1 MVVYFHIGCQL
12 VISERY
18 IIELFDAYTEKYV
31 NKIWLILRT
40 LLTAMNRLFRRMIL
54 VVLFAFAFGKIN
66 AQSKESILHQLND
79 LLINTVMDDLFT
91 PPITSRIYTYP
102 NIAFYE
108 CIRFDDPSMQPL
120 SGKLNGLKKLP
131 SPEKGNNNF
140 ISACVAFS
148 SVAQNLVGSE
158 YKIEEWRG
166 WFSDSIQ
173 NTVDPAAY
181 KKAYDHGKRIAD
193 SIIAWSKKDNYLKSR
208 GMTRFTASDKP
219 GTWQPTPNDYAPGL
233 EPHWNT
239 LRPMIMRSSSQFSTA
254 EKLKYNPSKQSLFYK
269 NVMEVYNISKKLDSN
284 QRKIALYWD
293 DNPNVSV
300 IEGHLTY
307 FIHKISPGGHWVK
320 IAGQACKQKNI
331 SLVKTAQIYAL
342 TTIAIYEAFI
352 ACWDEKYK
360 TNLIRPITVINNQI
374 DADWKPLIQTPPF
387 PEFTSGHS
395 VTSNAAATVLT
406 SLLGDNFSFTDE
418 TEILFG
424 HKPRTFTSFYTAAR
438 ESSMSRVY
446 GGIHYPE
453 TARIS
458 ILQGKQIGG
467 YVIQTLYKPA
477 TAKPRA

>member
-1 MVVYFHIGCQL
+1 
-12 VISERY
+12 
-18 IIELFDAYTEKYV
+18 
-31 NKIWLILRT
+31 
-40 LLTAMNRLFRRMIL
+40 MNRLLQRMIFAM
-54 VVLFAFAFGKIN
+54 LFVCAVGKIN
-66 AQSKESILHQLND
+66 AQSKENILHQLND

-108 CIRFDDPSMQPL
+108 CIRFDDPLMLPL
-120 SGKLNGLKKLP
+120 SGKLNGLKRLL
-131 SPEKGNNNF
+131 SPEKGNENF
-140 ISACVAFS
+140 ISACIAFS
-148 SVAQNLVGSE
+148 LVAQNLVGSE
-158 YKIEEWRG
+158 YKIEEWRN
-166 WFSDSIQ
+166 WFIDTIR
-173 NTVDPAAY
+173 NTVDPSVY
-181 KKAYDHGKRIAD
+181 KNAYDYGKRVAD
-193 SIIAWSKKDNYLKSR
+193 SIIAWSKKDNYLRSR
-208 GMTRFTASDKP
+208 GMMRFTASDKP

-239 LRPMIMRSSSQFSTA
+239 LRPMIMRSCSQFSPA
-254 EKLKYNPSKQSLFYK
+254 EKLKYSSSKQSLFYK
-269 NVMEVYNISKKLDSN
+269 NVVEVYKISKNLDSN
-284 QRKIALYWD
+284 QRRIALYWD

-320 IAGQACKQKNI
+320 IAGQACQQKNI
-331 SLVKTAQIYAL
+331 SLVKTAQAYAL
-342 TTIAIYEAFI
+342 TAIAIYEAFI

-360 TNLIRPITVINNQI
+360 TNLIRPVTVINNHI

-395 VTSNAAATVLT
+395 VTSNAAAAVLT

-424 HKPRTFTSFYTAAR
+424 HKPKTFASFYAAAK

-458 ILQGKQIGG
+458 ILQGKQIGK
-467 YVIQTLYKPA
+467 YVIQALLGMPTVKPKA
-477 TAKPRA
+477 

>member
-1 MVVYFHIGCQL
+1 
-12 VISERY
+12 
-18 IIELFDAYTEKYV
+18 
-31 NKIWLILRT
+31 
-40 LLTAMNRLFRRMIL
+40 MNRLLQRMIL
-54 VVLFAFAFGKIN
+54 AMLFVYAFGKMN
-66 AQSKESILHQLND
+66 AQTKENILHQLND

-91 PPITSRIYTYP
+91 PPITSRIYAYP

-108 CIRFDDPSMQPL
+108 CISFDDLSMQPL
-120 SGKLNGLKKLP
+120 SGRLNGLKRLP

-140 ISACVAFS
+140 ISACIAFS
-148 SVAQNLVGSE
+148 LVAQNLVGSE

-166 WFSDSIQ
+166 WFADSIQ
-173 NTVDPAAY
+173 NTVDPAVY
-181 KKAYDHGKRIAD
+181 KNAYDHGKRIAD

-208 GMTRFTASDKP
+208 GMTRFTASEKT
-219 GTWQPTPNDYAPGL
+219 GTWQPTPNDYAPGM

-239 LRPMIMRSSSQFSTA
+239 LRPMIMRSCSQFSPN
-254 EKLKYNPSKQSLFYK
+254 EKLKYSSSKQSLFYK
-269 NVMEVYNISKKLDSN
+269 NVMEVYNISKKLDSS
-284 QRKIALYWD
+284 QIKIALYWD

-331 SLVKTAQIYAL
+331 PVIKTAQVYAL
-342 TTIAIYEAFI
+342 TSVAVFEGFI

-360 TNLIRPITVINNQI
+360 TNLIRPITVINNHI
-374 DADWKPLIQTPPF
+374 DADWRPLIQTPPF
-387 PEFTSGHS
+387 PEFTSGHA
-395 VTSNAAATVLT
+395 VTSNAAAAVLT

-418 TEILFG
+418 TEVLFG
-424 HKPRTFTSFYTAAR
+424 HKPRRFTSFYSAAK

-458 ILQGKQIGG
+458 ILQGKQIGK
-467 YVIQTLYKPA
+467 YVIQTLHNTTAVKPK
-477 TAKPRA
+477 T

>member
-1 MVVYFHIGCQL
+1 ML
-12 VISERY
+12 V
-18 IIELFDAYTEKYV
+18 
-31 NKIWLILRT
+31 NC
-40 LLTAMNRLFRRMIL
+40 RRMLRRMTITF
-54 VVLFAFAFGKIN
+54 VTFFFIYNGN
-66 AQSKESILHQLND
+66 SQQNENILHKLND

-120 SGKLNGLKKLP
+120 SGKLNGLKRLP

-140 ISACVAFS
+140 ISACIAFS
-148 SVAQNLVGSE
+148 FVAQNLVGSE
-158 YKIEEWRG
+158 YKIEEWRS
-166 WFSDSIQ
+166 WFADSIQ
-173 NTVDPAAY
+173 NTVEPPVY
-181 KKAYDHGKRIAD
+181 KNAYDHGKRIAD

-208 GMTRFTASDKP
+208 GMTRFTASEKT

-239 LRPMIMRSSSQFSTA
+239 LRPMIMKSCSQFSPN
-254 EKLKYNPSKQSLFYK
+254 EKLKFSPSKQSLFYK
-269 NVMEVYNISKKLDSN
+269 NVMEVYTISKKLDSN
-284 QRKIALYWD
+284 QIKIAWYWD

-307 FIHKISPGGHWVK
+307 FIHKISPGGHWLK
-320 IAGQACKQKNI
+320 IAGQACQQKNI
-331 SLVKTAQIYAL
+331 SLVKTAQVYAL

-352 ACWDEKYK
+352 SCWDEKYK
-360 TNLIRPITVINNQI
+360 TNLIRPVTVINNHI

-395 VTSNAAATVLT
+395 VTSNAAAAVLT
-406 SLLGDNFSFTDE
+406 SLLGDNFSFTDK

-424 HKPRTFTSFYTAAR
+424 HNPKTFTSFYSAAK
-438 ESSMSRVY
+438 ESSISRVY

-458 ILQGKQIGG
+458 ILQGQRIGK
-467 YVIQTLYKPA
+467 YVIQVLQNMRTVKPKA
-477 TAKPRA
+477 